1 MSEIIIPS
9 NSDSKK
15 TPKSASFKFDIYLL
29 GGVIG
34 GLIVILVG
42 IVVLVFFCNPYNT
55 KPIFIEHDKALIYE
69 SKELVTNYDVKI
81 SSEMQMLFEKLKEQR
96 VILTPHEYT
105 SQLGSYYNSLI
116 AVLVGLF
123 VIFSLVSFFSMKG
136 IAKNE
141 VKEAQLE
148 LDKKS
153 AEIDQVIKEEIKKIL
168 DEMLRD
174 SKLMQEKLDKSITG
188 LINDALEDTKN
199 NFPTNETFEN
209 LQETVELLRNEHETL
224 LEMFTEIIDGEN
236 VKSEIVNI

>member
-1 MSEIIIPS
+1 MIPPN
-9 NSDSKK
+9 NSDEEK
-15 TPKSASFKFDIYLL
+15 TLTNASFKFDIYLL
-29 GGVIG
+29 GGIIG

-42 IVVLVFFCNPYNT
+42 VVVLVFFCNPYNT
-55 KPIFIEHDKALIYE
+55 KPIFIEHDEALIYE
-69 SKELVTNYDVKI
+69 SKELVTNYDLKI
-81 SSEMQMLFEKLKEQR
+81 SSEMQMLFEKLKKQK

-153 AEIDQVIKEEIKKIL
+153 AEIDQVIKEEVKKVL

-174 SKLMQEKLDKSITG
+174 SKLMQEKLDKSIAG
-188 LINDALEDTKN
+188 LVSDALEDAKTS
-199 NFPTNETFEN
+199 FPSIETITSLQQAVVN
-209 LQETVELLRNEHETL
+209 LDKEQETM
-224 LEMFTEIIDGEN
+224 LEILMENIDDQNNKLKVVDLKDE
-236 VKSEIVNI
+236 